1 MSSCCCRTMF
11 CALIKEGTLLRKC
24 DLINQINNIFKD
36 IPYPGDEN
44 IVDDPSHCPECKEV
58 SKAFNKKH
66 WKEVLLE
73 FKFSLMSFLKPPAI
87 IPDSF
92 LLLTTKAFQ
101 FYLPAFLIYCIDEI
115 DNINQYD
122 EIISDKI
129 FRMIDIIIFKLNYFL
144 NLQEYFNIQQR
155 QVIKVFL
162 EYILDK
168 GYDNID
174 EVYKLINK
182 LNE

>member
-1 MSSCCCRTMF
+1 
-11 CALIKEGTLLRKC
+11 LRKC
-24 DLINQINNIFKD
+24 DLIRQIDNIFKD

-44 IVDDPSHCPECKEV
+44 IVDNPSHCPECKEV

-73 FKFSLMSFLKPPAI
+73 LEFSLMSFLKFPAI

-92 LLLTTKAFQ
+92 LLLTSKAFQ
-101 FYLPAFLIYCIDEI
+101 FYLPAFLIYCIDKI
-115 DNINQYD
+115 DSISQYD
-122 EIISDKI
+122 KIISDKI
-129 FRMIDIIIFKLNYFL
+129 LRMIDIIIFKLNYL
-144 NLQEYFNIQQR
+144 PNIKECFNIQQR
-155 QVIKVFL
+155 RIIKEFL

-174 EVYKLINK
+174 EIYKLLKK
-182 LNE
+182 LNK